1 MCVFIL
7 KGPVIAIIVKVTT
20 VCEHLLFIGTYIPSI
35 YILYIYMCLYGDL
48 NISKKN
54 YNNNNIRY
62 LIIVLKTKK
71 EN

>member
-1 MCVFIL
+1 
-7 KGPVIAIIVKVTT
+7 
-20 VCEHLLFIGTYIPSI
+20 
-35 YILYIYMCLYGDL
+35 MCLYGDL

-71 EN
+71 GN